1 MSYET
6 QVVVLTAPG
15 EPELPG
21 LDSIREDA
29 DIRYV
34 SEEAELKQALTTAE
48 VLVVTDFRTEV
59 LRRVWPVEHRIDWL
73 HATSAGVDM
82 LMFPELVESDVVVTN
97 ARGVFDRGIAE
108 YVLGAI
114 LLFAKDTLK
123 NIQLQREHTWR
134 HRETELIKNRKV
146 LIIGAGSIGREVS
159 IMLRSLGMHVTA
171 TATRAREDND
181 FDAVHASE
189 DLYHLLPDAD
199 FVVITTPLTEKTKG
213 LFDRKAFGYMHNRAR
228 LINVGRGP
236 IVRTA
241 DLVDAL
247 QNGEIA
253 GAALDVFEEEPLA
266 KDSPLWDMSN
276 VMISA
281 HMAGDFIGW
290 RKALGEQFSENFR
303 LWQRK
308 ETLMNI
314 VDKGRGYAATR

>member
-1 MSYET
+1 MGYKT
-6 QVVVLTAPG
+6 RVVVLTAPG

-21 LDSIREDA
+21 LDSIRDDA

-34 SEEAELKQALTTAE
+34 SEETELKQALTTAE
-48 VLVVTDFRTEV
+48 VLVVTDFRSEV
-59 LRRVWPVEHRIDWL
+59 LRRAWPVEHRIDWL

-82 LMFPELVESDVVVTN
+82 LMFPELVKSDVIITN

-134 HRETELIKNRKV
+134 HRETELIENRKV
-146 LIIGAGSIGREVS
+146 LIVGAGSIGREVS
-159 IMLRSLGMHVTA
+159 IMLRSLGMRVIA
-171 TATRAREDND
+171 TATKSREDKD
-181 FDAVHASE
+181 FDAVYASS
-189 DLYHLLPDAD
+189 DIYQLLPDAD
-199 FVVITTPLTEKTKG
+199 FVVITTPLTEKTEG
-213 LFDRKAFGYMHNRAR
+213 LFDRKAFEHMRNSAR

-241 DLVDAL
+241 DLIDAL
-247 QNGEIA
+247 RDGLIA
-253 GAALDVFEEEPLA
+253 GAVLDVFEEEPLA
-266 KDSPLWDMSN
+266 EDSPLWDMPN

-303 LWQRK
+303 LWQRN

-314 VDKGRGYAATR
+314 VDKGRGYAATK